1 MPAKSIKQQRFMG
14 MVRRAQ
20 KTGQASS
27 PEVAEVAAS
36 MKKKDVK
43 DYASTKHK
51 GLPMKK
57 EEFIREEDSDRL
69 KDRRMERGGVGGNQ
83 RYDRA
88 PKPNNTKKFGT
99 GKTVMQKELE
109 KKHGKGKSALDM
121 VKAEIRAKHGKG
133 AIKEEQL
140 DERGDFWH
148 PDPEKDRKLGGPG
161 ANQRAREDRAASSKS
176 SSSSAKSGR
185 PKLKPGESYMQYAKR
200 VQGKRNES
208 VIPSF
213 KSFLQEHYHG

>member
-27 PEVAEVAAS
+27 PEEFI
-36 MKKKDVK
+36 
-43 DYASTKHK
+43 
-51 GLPMKK
+51 K
-57 EEFIREEDSDRL
+57 EEDYDRM

-88 PKPNNTKKFGT
+88 PKANNTKKFGT

-133 AIKEEQL
+133 AIR
-140 DERGDFWH
+140 ERADFWH

-161 ANQRAREDRAASSKS
+161 ANQRAREDRAASKS